1 MPNEIAQSIG
11 QAMSDVEKQ
20 IKSSTVAELIGLLN
34 NKTLQ
39 VEILNKNLRLFD
51 NQIAQNENLRNIS
64 RNEAFNEYQDTSL
77 NFFHIS
83 NEMAT
88 LEQYENQLQNKI
100 LELYQLLVTIRQ
112 QLTGETITYQIAVGS
127 GGTQKAY
134 LIEGTF
140 TFEELKSY
148 LFIERRSSGYSLRIN
163 LIQKQM
169 RELKNNN
176 KNNNNNNNNNI
187 QQYNR
192 TKSNIDNILYQKLF
206 DYYNA
211 NTTLGKQGQKNKKK
225 KHLASVGNRG
235 NLYQVYRYFLQIKG
249 KGLDYIPTSREIQAV
264 FNRVLAGGGKG
275 GSFLTGGDV
284 LQEQDKANLGS
295 SATFLNYDTV
305 INQSKDLIKALQRFK
320 DANDSSD
327 IINILTRKRAGNK
340 ILDTARKEAI
350 EKIKA
355 ALQKMRK

>member
-1 MPNEIAQSIG
+1 
-11 QAMSDVEKQ
+11 
-20 IKSSTVAELIGLLN
+20 
-34 NKTLQ
+34 
-39 VEILNKNLRLFD
+39 
-51 NQIAQNENLRNIS
+51 
-64 RNEAFNEYQDTSL
+64 
-77 NFFHIS
+77 
-83 NEMAT
+83 
-88 LEQYENQLQNKI
+88 
-100 LELYQLLVTIRQ
+100 
-112 QLTGETITYQIAVGS
+112 
-127 GGTQKAY
+127 
-134 LIEGTF
+134 
-140 TFEELKSY
+140 
-148 LFIERRSSGYSLRIN
+148 
-163 LIQKQM
+163 M

-176 KNNNNNNNNNI
+176 KNNNNNNNNNNI